1 VGRGAG
7 VDAGSERRRIA
18 GVDRWTPGEQRLRKR
33 QAAVVLEGT
42 KAGRDVRYLAA
53 GHGVEDATGG
63 IADQVEP
70 GRAED
75 ITHADGLAAVGRDVG
90 GRTGWDVD
98 VVGDDRVAKRRG
110 RTQHVEAAVHEP
122 RVSLDVARVRGD
134 CDVVHVGDASGDRDP
149 AAVD

>member
-1 VGRGAG
+1 SG
-7 VDAGSERRRIA
+7 ER
-18 GVDRWTPGEQRLRKR
+18 RLRKR
-33 QAAVVLEGT
+33 QTAVVLEGT
-42 KAGRDVRYLAA
+42 KAGGEVRHLAA
-53 GHGVEDATGG
+53 GHGVEDAAGG
-63 IADQVEP
+63 VADQVEP
-70 GRAED
+70 GRVED
-75 ITHADGLAAVGRDVG
+75 ITHAETPAAVGRELG
-90 GRTGWDVD
+90 GRTGLDVD